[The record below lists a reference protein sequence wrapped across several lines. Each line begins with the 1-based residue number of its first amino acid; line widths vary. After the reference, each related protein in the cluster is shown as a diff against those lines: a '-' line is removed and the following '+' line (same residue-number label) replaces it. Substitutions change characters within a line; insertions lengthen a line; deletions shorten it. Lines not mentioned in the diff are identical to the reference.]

1 MKKKQIQTIQAPSA
15 IGPYSQAIRSGEF
28 LYTSGQIALN
38 PENMEM
44 MNGSIEEETEWV
56 LKNLEAILKAD
67 GISLAHVIKTTVYL
81 TDLGEFARVNQVYEK
96 FFGETK
102 PARAC
107 VQVAA
112 LPKGAKVEID
122 AIAHSWNNLKQQEK
136 LPWRKNQM
144 EQEIFIDLWCWLE
157 LVLLVA

>member
-1 MKKKQIQTIQAPSA
+1 MEKKQIQTTQAPSA
-15 IGPYSQAIRSGEF
+15 IGPYSQAIRIGQF

-44 MNGSIEEETEWV
+44 MSCAIEEETEWV

-122 AIAHSWNNLKQQEK
+122 AIAHS
-136 LPWRKNQM
+136 
-144 EQEIFIDLWCWLE
+144 
-157 LVLLVA
+157 

>member
-1 MKKKQIQTIQAPSA
+1 MKKKQIQTTQAPSA
-15 IGPYSQAIRSGEF
+15 IGPYSQAIRIGEF

-44 MNGSIEEETEWV
+44 MNGAIEEETEWV

-67 GISLAHVIKTTVYL
+67 GMSLAHVIKTTVYL
-81 TDLGEFARVNQVYEK
+81 TDLGEFARVNQVYEN

-122 AIAHSWNNLKQQEK
+122 AIAHS
-136 LPWRKNQM
+136 
-144 EQEIFIDLWCWLE
+144 
-157 LVLLVA
+157 

>member
-1 MKKKQIQTIQAPSA
+1 MEKRSVHTPEAPSA
-15 IGPYSQAIRSGEF
+15 IGPYSQAIRVGDF

-38 PENMEM
+38 PESMEM
-44 MNGSIEEETEWV
+44 MNGEIEVETEWV

-67 GISLAHVIKTTVYL
+67 GLSLTHVIKTTVYL
-81 TDLGEFARVNQVYEK
+81 TDLGEFARMNQVYEN
-96 FFGETK
+96 FFKTTK

-122 AIAHSWNNLKQQEK
+122 AIAH
-136 LPWRKNQM
+136 
-144 EQEIFIDLWCWLE
+144 
-157 LVLLVA
+157 A